1 MSRPLR
7 IEFSGAVY
15 HVTSRGDR
23 REDIYLD
30 DGDRQLWLDTLGEA
44 CNRFGW
50 IVHSYCLMTNHYH
63 LLIETPNGN
72 LSRGMRH
79 LNGVYTQRFNR
90 KHKLSGHLYQGRF
103 KAILVQADVYLLEL
117 SRYIVLNPIRANMI
131 TVLSAWEW
139 SSYPAMVGLV
149 VSPDWLARKPLLLQF
164 DGNLNHAV
172 TRYTDFI
179 KEGVN
184 KPSVWGHDTHKSI
197 LGDERFIESIRTQ
210 YADIQD
216 KEVTNRAQIR
226 QPLNKYI
233 DNSQSKSEAMAKAYL
248 FGSYTMKEIGSY
260 FGVHYVTVS
269 RAVKQY
275 ECKT

>member
-23 REDIYLD
+23 REDVYLD

-44 CNRFGW
+44 CDRFGW
-50 IVHSYCLMTNHYH
+50 IIHSYCLMTNHYH
-63 LLIETPNGN
+63 FLVETPNGN

-90 KHKLSGHLYQGRF
+90 KHNLSGHLYQGRF
-103 KAILVQADVYLLEL
+103 KAILVQADAYLLEL

-131 TVLSAWEW
+131 TDLSAWEW
-139 SSYPAMVGLV
+139 SSYPAMIGLV
-149 VSPDWLARKPLLLQF
+149 VAQDWLARKPLLLQF
-164 DGNLNHAV
+164 DSNLKQAV
-172 TRYTDFI
+172 AEYTSFI

-184 KPSVWGHDTHKSI
+184 KPSLLGHDYQHSI
-197 LGDERFIESIRTQ
+197 LGDEQFIENVRAQ

-216 KEVTNRAQIR
+216 KEVTNQMQIR
-226 QPLNKYI
+226 RPLNEYA
-233 DNSQSKSEAMAKAYL
+233 DCCHSKSEAMATAYL
-248 FGSYTMKEIGSY
+248 AGHYTMKEIGYY

-269 RAVKQY
+269 RAVKLY
-275 ECKT
+275 ECKA